1 MTISEGR
8 RCALP
13 GCYVVIEP
21 EPDGRPQ
28 RKYCTAA
35 HRAVAR
41 QMRRE
46 GIHRS
51 ASAPPLPVP
60 APPLPLPPIA
70 PPPNVSQ
77 RRRQLADS
85 TARRARAM
93 AVLGSAGLLVTGGGL
108 MAASSPIGQPGSTI
122 SATPWVAATPEAERN
137 WAEQARVSLASLE
150 SQLAQVSQ
158 AQQDWNALPEEQ
170 RSGPTPSAV
179 RALAARRVLLEQQ
192 RATLISELATWDS
205 MSVANRRL
213 ADTEAHVARLDHALT
228 EVPRNR
234 ALTRPEADT
243 AAALGEQRTLRVR
256 QRDSQRE
263 ELDSLRQG
271 LHEAMA
277 TPLPDDPTATK
288 VITSRVTD
296 LVRHPSKRQGGN
308 HNTPVT
314 GSHRPEITAQREQ
327 KAPSRQDVGN
337 GAPPVP
343 GKSKSEGARGPN
355 ILAEPG
361 TPDKKSTLGGTVK
374 DTTKP
379 LEHPRAPDGGSP
391 GAGNGGPTDQPVTKP
406 VERTAHDTVIGPNES
421 KTPKTPKMTEAA
433 PSDQSRSTPA
443 PRSTIV
449 PKSEG
454 SGGGAP
460 GGQRVNDA
468 NRISGAVSRGNMN
481 DMVSAAMEAKRHE
494 DQAKS
499 SSGGSGRTGRSGYS
513 RGGSNGGSSSN
524 AAADRALSRYGMGG
538 GSKSSSHGRGGS
550 KHSRSSGGS
559 DFGRMIEKYSSSGG
573 GSKRSHGSHGSFFGS
588 SGKSGSKSY
597 KSSGHG
603 SGHSS
608 GHGFG
613 GFF

>member
-1 MTISEGR
+1 MTISDGR

-51 ASAPPLPVP
+51 ATAPPLPLP

-70 PPPNVSQ
+70 PPPTVNQHQHQHQ
-77 RRRQLADS
+77 RRRQLTET
-85 TARRARAM
+85 TARRARAV

-108 MAASSPIGQPGSTI
+108 MAASSPVGQPGSMI
-122 SATPWVAATPEAERN
+122 SAAPWVPATPEAEQN

-150 SQLAQVSQ
+150 SQLAEVNQ
-158 AQQDWNALPEEQ
+158 AEQNWNALPEPD
-170 RSGPTPSAV
+170 RADPAPPAV
-179 RALAARRVLLEQQ
+179 RALGARRRLLEQQ
-192 RATLISELATWDS
+192 RATLISELGAWDS
-205 MSVANRRL
+205 MSVASRRL
-213 ADTEAHVARLDHALT
+213 ADTEAHVASLDRALK

-234 ALTRPEADT
+234 ALTRSEADT
-243 AAALGEQRTLRVR
+243 AAQLGEQRNLRVR

-263 ELDSLRQG
+263 ELDNLRQG

-277 TPLPDDPTATK
+277 SPLPDDPTATK
-288 VITSRVTD
+288 AITSRVTD
-296 LVRHPSKRQGGN
+296 LVRHPSKRQDGN
-308 HNTPVT
+308 HNNPLT

-327 KAPSRQDVGN
+327 KTPGRRDVGS

-343 GKSKSEGARGPN
+343 GKSKTESARGSS

-361 TPDKKSTLGGTVK
+361 SPSQKGSLGRTV
-374 DTTKP
+374 DNTAKP
-379 LEHPRAPDGGSP
+379 LERPQAAGDKP
-391 GAGNGGPTDQPVTKP
+391 GAAGGQSAGADKGHGGLTDQPVSKP
-406 VERTAHDTVIGPNES
+406 VERTSHDTSIGPS
-421 KTPKTPKMTEAA
+421 AAPKTTKTA
-433 PSDQSRSTPA
+433 PADQRRSTPA
-443 PRSTIV
+443 PRTNAV
-449 PKSEG
+449 PKSAA
-454 SGGGAP
+454 SGGASSP
-460 GGQRVNDA
+460 DQKVRDA

-481 DMVSAAMEAKRHE
+481 DMVSTAMEAKRHQ
-494 DQAKS
+494 DQAKGS
-499 SSGGSGRTGRSGYS
+499 GGSKHSGYSKSRSSGGSSG
-513 RGGSNGGSSSN
+513 
-524 AAADRALSRYGMGG
+524 L
-538 GSKSSSHGRGGS
+538 GGS

-559 DFGRMIEKYSSSGG
+559 GYGSSDIGRMIEKYSSGGG
-573 GSKRSHGSHGSFFGS
+573 GSKKSHGSHGSSGRNSKSYSSFFGS
-588 SGKSGSKSY
+588 SGHSGPKKSY
-597 KSSGHG
+597 R
-603 SGHSS
+603 SS